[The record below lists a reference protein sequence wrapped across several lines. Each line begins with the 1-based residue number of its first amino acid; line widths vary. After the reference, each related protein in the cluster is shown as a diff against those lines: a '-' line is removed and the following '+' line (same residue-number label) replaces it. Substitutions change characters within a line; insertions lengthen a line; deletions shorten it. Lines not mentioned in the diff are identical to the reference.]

1 MATSLREGHSRQSSH
16 LSQGDREDLGHS
28 HSERDASLN
37 LLPHSRQSSLLSA
50 LSDSFSSS
58 YYSHSLSS
66 HSRQTSLLSSHR
78 SSPSSHSRVSSLLSD
93 STSPYPTQSFY
104 SSQAQ
109 GLAHH
114 SDSPQAG
121 HRLQQNGNHCRQPS
135 ASSSHSRF
143 LSPHVSHTC
152 IICRKPIRRSIS
164 LPGRVTTTLVT
175 ATRRHCDQDT
185 RDTLPPHQLTLTHM
199 YLVTVKALDRD
210 LDLVMAKDL
219 DLVPSLV
226 PIVGRAAMTGNL
238 KKFKKIAL
246 NILQ

>member
-16 LSQGDREDLGHS
+16 LSQGEREDLGHS

-152 IICRKPIRRSIS
+152 IICRKPIIQSIS

-175 ATRRHCDQDT
+175 ATHRRCDQDT
-185 RDTLPPHQLTLTHM
+185 RDTLPPHPLTLTHM
-199 YLVTVKALDRD
+199 DLVTVNPLDMDMVRD
-210 LDLVMAKDL
+210 LDLVMAKAL

-226 PIVGRAAMTGNL
+226 PIVGRAAMTGS
-238 KKFKKIAL
+238 I
-246 NILQ
+246 

>member
-16 LSQGDREDLGHS
+16 LSQGEREDLAHS

-93 STSPYPTQSFY
+93 STSPYPAQSFY
-104 SSQAQ
+104 SSQAH
-109 GLAHH
+109 GLGHH

-135 ASSSHSRF
+135 ASSSHSRS
-143 LSPHVSHTC
+143 LSP
-152 IICRKPIRRSIS
+152 
-164 LPGRVTTTLVT
+164 
-175 ATRRHCDQDT
+175 
-185 RDTLPPHQLTLTHM
+185 
-199 YLVTVKALDRD
+199 
-210 LDLVMAKDL
+210 
-219 DLVPSLV
+219 PS
-226 PIVGRAAMTGNL
+226 P
-238 KKFKKIAL
+238 
-246 NILQ
+246 

>member
-93 STSPYPTQSFY
+93 STSPYPAQSFY
-104 SSQAQ
+104 SSQAH

-121 HRLQQNGNHCRQPS
+121 QNGNHCRQPS
-135 ASSSHSRF
+135 ASSSHSRS
-143 LSPHVSHTC
+143 LSPPSHVSLAVNPLDDQFHC
-152 IICRKPIRRSIS
+152 QGELRQPW
-164 LPGRVTTTLVT
+164 LQLLT
-175 ATRRHCDQDT
+175 A
-185 RDTLPPHQLTLTHM
+185 
-199 YLVTVKALDRD
+199 
-210 LDLVMAKDL
+210 
-219 DLVPSLV
+219 
-226 PIVGRAAMTGNL
+226 
-238 KKFKKIAL
+238 IATKTAGTPCL
-246 NILQ
+246 LID